1 MNSFCINCHTLF
13 SQNIQ
18 KWSLNDRRKG
28 LPGSWNLIECGHC
41 GVISMAPI
49 PTEAQLSR
57 YYAEYSNAES
67 IDLSVSVGSRYP
79 RLRKLFHFISGDVDP
94 RDFIK
99 VPIGARVLDYG
110 CGLAGYLN
118 DFHNRGIRIS
128 GAEVSGEIVKIC
140 QNKGL
145 DVHEIKSFSRIP
157 FKDNE
162 FDIVYLMQVF
172 EHLRDPHIFMEE
184 LFRIM
189 KTGGCLYLALPN
201 SSSIWRKVF
210 KKNWVSG
217 WFAPFHLFH
226 FNKKSLSTLAV
237 QHGFDVV
244 KSWSQTPESWFR
256 LNLKALLY
264 PEENQLDSYRSFFD
278 SRIIRYLVML
288 LLRIIDVLVT
298 ERDCLVIHLKKKN

>member
-1 MNSFCINCHTLF
+1 
-13 SQNIQ
+13 
-18 KWSLNDRRKG
+18 
-28 LPGSWNLIECGHC
+28 
-41 GVISMAPI
+41 MAPI